1 MRGALLIEEGVQI
14 AIRHQVYGD
23 KLPRLPV
30 AGDLQYR
37 WPRETAMGKEQVFA
51 EHRAVF
57 GRNDRRH
64 RHAGERLKLF
74 QQRLMQRERHQP
86 GARG

>member
-1 MRGALLIEEGVQI
+1 MS
-14 AIRHQVYGD
+14 
-23 KLPRLPV
+23 
-30 AGDLQYR
+30 
-37 WPRETAMGKEQVFA
+37 KEQIFA

-74 QQRLMQRERHQP
+74 QQRLMQRERYQP
-86 GARG
+86 GAGGQYLQAKLLGNFIAER